1 MRTTLRVALLSS
13 SLLLAAACQN
23 STDPRLS
30 CLEPAPLLGQANPMA
45 PGYIVVFH
53 PGVDPAA
60 ETSRLAARYGFTP
73 THLYTAALLGFSA
86 SLTPT
91 SVGGLRCEP
100 SVSYMEHDGVVTI
113 AG

>member
-1 MRTTLRVALLSS
+1 MSNRGPGCLQLKRDPLGSAPFVFTKEASSMQTTLRVALLSS

-53 PGVDPAA
+53 PGVDP
-60 ETSRLAARYGFTP
+60 EIGR
-73 THLYTAALLGFSA
+73 A
-86 SLTPT
+86 SCRER
-91 SVGGLRCEP
+91 V
-100 SVSYMEHDGVVTI
+100 
-113 AG
+113 

>member
-1 MRTTLRVALLSS
+1 MQTTLRFALLSS

-23 STDPRLS
+23 STDPWLS
-30 CLEPAPLLGQANPMA
+30 CLQPAPLLGQANPMA